1 MLSPVATIIL
11 PMPLPRP
18 LTPIEIRILG
28 SLLEKQCA
36 TPDYYPL
43 TLNSLGTA
51 CNQKTSRDPVTD
63 YGEDDLLRALDKLQ
77 DLKLLFKVF
86 SGRTAKYEQNLA
98 DTLTLEPEERA
109 ALTLLMLRGAQT
121 AGEIRSRADRLFE
134 YESVAQVESVLRG
147 LAAGEYPLV
156 VELPRQP
163 GQKESRWMHL
173 LGGEVEIPDTATAT
187 APEGVRPSFP
197 LEDRVAKLEETV
209 ARLTEELERLR
220 RDLGA

>member
-1 MLSPVATIIL
+1 MS
-11 PMPLPRP
+11 LPRP
-18 LTPIEIRILG
+18 LTPIEVRILG
-28 SLLEKQCA
+28 SLLEKQYA
-36 TPDYYPL
+36 TPDNYPL

-63 YGEDDLLRALDKLQ
+63 YTEDDLLRGLDKLHQ
-77 DLKLLFKVF
+77 MKLVWKVF

-109 ALTLLMLRGAQT
+109 AITLLMLRGAQT

-134 YESVAQVESVLRG
+134 FESVAQVESVLRG
-147 LAAGEYPLV
+147 LASGEEPLV

-173 LGGEVEIPDTATAT
+173 LSGEVEIPEVPAGMSADATAK
-187 APEGVRPSFP
+187 ASFP
-197 LEDRVAKLEETV
+197 LENRVAKLEETV
-209 ARLTEELERLR
+209 ERLTEELEKLR

>member
-1 MLSPVATIIL
+1 MS
-11 PMPLPRP
+11 LPRP
-18 LTPIEIRILG
+18 LTPIEVRILG
-28 SLLEKQCA
+28 SLLEKQYA
-36 TPDYYPL
+36 TPDNYPL

-63 YGEDDLLRALDKLQ
+63 YTEDDLLRGLDKLHQ
-77 DLKLLFKVF
+77 MKLVWKVF

-109 ALTLLMLRGAQT
+109 AITLLMLRGAQT

-134 YESVAQVESVLRG
+134 FESVAQVESVLRG
-147 LAAGEYPLV
+147 LASGEEPLV

-173 LGGEVEIPDTATAT
+173 LSGEVEIPEVPAGMSADATSKA
-187 APEGVRPSFP
+187 SFP
-197 LEDRVAKLEETV
+197 LENRVAKLEETV
-209 ARLTEELERLR
+209 ERLTEELEKLR